1 MACNLSR
8 ILNGRFLMPSMDKK
22 SLFLGILCIG
32 IAFGLMIKQ
41 SAQLRENVPAV
52 QTKMTI
58 NEPVQSGESST
69 AIPDSIDLIG
79 VEVRE
84 TEKDT
89 SEEHAFD
96 QQQFAS
102 LENDEICVCFNS
114 IGAGIQDVKLKR
126 YPAVNGREAPFVF
139 NENARLPALV
149 LSFGDAHRFLLAN
162 YDIVSQSDGAVA
174 FRKTMKNGIVVERE
188 YQIAKHNIP
197 YVLTTQLRFINPTD
211 KAYDLENVFVGLGS
225 FPATQSDVSGDYLN
239 FGYYD
244 GREAHFI
251 RGSDFC
257 TKNGFFGIGK
267 EPAKTQIIGNDK
279 IIWGSVKN
287 QFFTGVFTPKVPGCG
302 FVATP
307 DTPTG
312 AMNGSVVGSVALA
325 VGRIDPGQ
333 MKTIDADFYIGP
345 KDYVLLDR
353 LGQEQDRVMQFG
365 IFGFVSKLL
374 LLLMKGI
381 YNLLGNW
388 GATIIALTVIVKLL
402 LWPLTTA
409 QVRSSRKMSK
419 LQEPI
424 KKIKEKYRDN
434 PQKLQAEI
442 LKLFRDNRVNPAAGC
457 LPIFIQI
464 PIFLGLY
471 FMLRTTAEMR
481 FASFLW
487 IPDLSLPDTVAHLGH
502 FPLNILPLIMGL
514 SMVWQMKVMPTP
526 SMDGVH
532 GWVFK
537 LMPIVVLIFCY
548 NFPAALVLYWTVQNL
563 LTIAQQTILNRK
575 NDSAL
580 LVDGP
585 DESKGKGTGIKK
597 KRI

>member
-1 MACNLSR
+1 
-8 ILNGRFLMPSMDKK
+8 MDKK
-22 SLFLGILCIG
+22 NLFFGIICIC

-41 SAQLRENVPAV
+41 SAQLRENMLAV
-52 QTKMTI
+52 QTETETV
-58 NEPVQSGESST
+58 NVSALPQSKVSPSV
-69 AIPDSIDLIG
+69 AIPDAVDNIG
-79 VEVRE
+79 VEIRE
-84 TEKDT
+84 TQESS
-89 SEEHAFD
+89 SEEHTFD
-96 QQQFAS
+96 QQQFVD
-102 LENDEICVCFNS
+102 LENNEISVRFSS
-114 IGAGIQDVKLKR
+114 IGAGIQDVKFKK
-126 YPAVNGREAPFVF
+126 YPAVRGQEAPFVF

-149 LSFGDAHRFLLAN
+149 LSFGSADKFLLAN
-162 YDIVSQSDGAVA
+162 CDIVSQTSRSVV
-174 FRKTMKNGIVVERE
+174 FRKVMKNGIVVERE
-188 YQIAKHNIP
+188 YRIAQHDIP
-197 YVLTTQLRFINPTD
+197 YVLTTQLRFINPTE

-225 FPATQSDVSGDYLN
+225 FPATPGDVLGDYLN

-251 RGSDFC
+251 RGNDFC
-257 TKNGFFGIGK
+257 ARSGFFGMGK
-267 EPAKTQIIGNDK
+267 ESAKAQIVGNDK
-279 IIWGSVKN
+279 IVWGSVKN
-287 QFFTGVFTPKVPGCG
+287 QFFAGVFTPKIPGCG
-302 FVATP
+302 FIAMP
-307 DTPTG
+307 KLNALSG
-312 AMNGSVVGSVALA
+312 AADGSVVGSVELA

-333 MKTIDADFYIGP
+333 RKTIDADFYVGP

-365 IFGFVSKLL
+365 VFGFVSKLL

-419 LQEPI
+419 LREPI

-434 PQKLQAEI
+434 PQKLQAET

-457 LPIFIQI
+457 LPIFVQI

-481 FASFLW
+481 FAPFLW
-487 IPDLSLPDTVAHLGH
+487 ISDLSLPDTVARLGN
-502 FPLNILPLIMGL
+502 FPLNILPFVMGV
-514 SMVWQMKVMPTP
+514 SMIWQMKVMPMP
-526 SMDGVH
+526 SVDGAH
-532 GWVFK
+532 RWMLK
-537 LMPIVVLIFCY
+537 LMPIIFLVFCY

-563 LTIAQQTILNRK
+563 LTIAQQVILNGK
-575 NDSAL
+575 NDDAL
-580 LVDGP
+580 LIGGSE
-585 DESKGKGTGIKK
+585 ESNGRGTGIKK